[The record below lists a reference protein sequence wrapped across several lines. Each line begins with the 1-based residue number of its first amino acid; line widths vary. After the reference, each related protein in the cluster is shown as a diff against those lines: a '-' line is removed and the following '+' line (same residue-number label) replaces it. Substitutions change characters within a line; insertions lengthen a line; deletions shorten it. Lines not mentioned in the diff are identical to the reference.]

1 MAGDSMSPGAAA
13 GSGRGHRLGRVML
26 AGFLAVG
33 VTLAVVAVGPAAAA
47 SAPSLSQPPAAVP
60 AAVPAVVP
68 AATGTAIEVH
78 YGQLG
83 GAGGF
88 LGAQTTA
95 ETGLADG
102 AYARYRNGVIYYSP
116 ATGAWEVHGAVLG
129 TWSSLG
135 AQNSPVGYP
144 VTDERGAP
152 DGVGRY
158 NVFAR
163 GSVFWS
169 PGSGAHE
176 VHGGIAAVW
185 SRLGAQAGFLGYPVT
200 NEVGAGDG
208 LGRYSVFQGGSVYY
222 SPATGAYEV
231 HAGIRAKW
239 AALGAETG
247 TLGYPTSNE
256 STARDGVGRYNT
268 FQRGVAYWS
277 PGTGTQEVHGAILG
291 KWASIGAETGTM
303 GYPTSDEYAVPG
315 GRRNNFQ
322 NGTITWDAATGAT
335 TATPTPTPAPAPSTG
350 SVGER
355 AQFGAFVS
363 GMTGTGSQV
372 SQLETKLGA
381 QLAIASS
388 FRGWGDVFPDA
399 AQKVDAASGHRLLV
413 AWDLGTTT
421 GTRFSTFTSGA
432 HDAYLAQVAAAAKSF
447 GASVYVRPW
456 AEMNGDWQP
465 FQPTADGSRPAGG
478 TPAEF
483 VAAWRYVVTFFRD
496 RGATNVR
503 WVFNPTTDTYAETT
517 PVSSIWPGSPYV
529 DVLGLDGYNW
539 GTGGTFQWK
548 SFSQTYTTQYQRLVA
563 LAPTLPVWVC
573 EFASK
578 EPTVNDGAPVDAQ
591 HSKATWYRD
600 LLADTTFPNI
610 AALVMFEIRKERDWR
625 IASDPAALA
634 AVSASARA
642 AQQRGFPTG

>member
-1 MAGDSMSPGAAA
+1 MSRYSMAPAGLTSGGAPSARSVRGLRLLTVARTALTAA
-13 GSGRGHRLGRVML
+13 L
-26 AGFLAVG
+26 
-33 VTLAVVAVGPAAAA
+33 TVAVTVAGPTASAVQPPAAAA
-47 SAPSLSQPPAAVP
+47 
-60 AAVPAVVP
+60 
-68 AATGTAIEVH
+68 ATATAIQVH
-78 YGQLG
+78 YSQLG

-88 LGAQTTA
+88 LGAQTTG
-95 ETGLADG
+95 ETGLPDG
-102 AYARYRNGVIYYSP
+102 AYAGYRNGVIYYSP

-135 AQNSPVGYP
+135 AQNSSLGYP
-144 VTDERGAP
+144 VTDERGTP

-163 GSVFWS
+163 GSIYWS
-169 PGSGAHE
+169 PASGARE
-176 VHGGIAAVW
+176 VRGGIGAAW
-185 SRLGAQAGFLGYPVT
+185 SRLGSQAGFLGYPVT
-200 NEVGAGDG
+200 NELAAADG
-208 LGRYSVFQGGSVYY
+208 VGRYNVFQGGSVYY
-222 SPATGAYEV
+222 SPAIGANEV

-291 KWASIGAETGTM
+291 KWASIGAETGVL

-322 NGTITWDAATGAT
+322 NGTITWDATTGAATATT
-335 TATPTPTPAPAPSTG
+335 TAPTPTRA

-372 SQLETKLGA
+372 SQLETRLGA

-388 FRGWGDVFPDA
+388 FRGWGDVFPDS
-399 AQKVDAASGHRLLV
+399 AQKVDAASGHRLLI
-413 AWDLGTTT
+413 AWDLGSTTS
-421 GTRFSTFTSGA
+421 TRFSTFTSGA
-432 HDAYLAQVAAAAKSF
+432 HDAYLAQVAAAAKSV
-447 GASVYVRPW
+447 GTPVYVRPW
-456 AEMNGDWQP
+456 AEMNADWVP

-483 VAAWRYVVTFFRD
+483 VAAWRYVVTYFRNQ
-496 RGATNVR
+496 GATNVR
-503 WVFNPTTDTYAETT
+503 WVFNPTTDTYAETS
-517 PVSSIWPGSPYV
+517 PVSSIWPGSAYV

-539 GTGGTFQWK
+539 GTGGIFQWK
-548 SFSQTYTTQYQRLVA
+548 SFSQTYTAQYQRLVA

-573 EFASK
+573 EFGSK
-578 EPTVNDGAPVDAQ
+578 EPTVNDGAPVDGL
-591 HSKATWYRD
+591 HSKATWYAD

-625 IASDPAALA
+625 VTSDPAALA
-634 AVSASARA
+634 AVSASAKA